1 MAKIIG
7 IDLGTTNS
15 CVAVM
20 EGGSPKVIHSAEGR
34 NVIPSVVDPS
44 KRIVGD
50 VAKRQMIVNP
60 KSTVFSI
67 KRLMGRKFSDKSV
80 QYDMKWLPYGIK
92 SGRDNMA
99 VVEVDGK
106 TYTPQEISAMILQKI
121 KADAESYLGE
131 KVTEAVI
138 TVPAYFDDSQRQAT
152 KQAGEI
158 AGLDVKRILNEPT
171 AAALAYGLDKK
182 HSHTVAVYDLGGGT
196 FDISVLELGEGV
208 YQVKATN
215 GDTHLG
221 GDDFDKTILDWIADE
236 FKKDQGVDLR
246 KDPQALQRLRDAA
259 EKAKVELSTSM
270 ETEINLPFITQGKEG
285 PLHLVKKLS
294 RAKLETI
301 VGDLIEKTIPPV
313 EACLKDAGIDKSK
326 IDEIVLVGGMTRMP
340 RVLTKVKEF
349 FGKEPNKSVN
359 PDEVVAIGAA
369 VQAGVLTGEVKDVV
383 LLDVTPLTL
392 GVETLGAVATPLI
405 KRNTT
410 VPTSK
415 SEIFS
420 TAADNQTSVEI
431 NILQG
436 ERPMAADNKSLGR
449 FILDGIPPAPRGVP
463 QVEVSFDIDANGI
476 LNVSAKDKATGKSQ
490 SVRITSSTGLS
501 TDEIEKMTK
510 EADEHAKEDQEKK
523 EKIEAR
529 NKADNMIYVAE
540 KSLKD
545 AEGKVSDE
553 LKKEV
558 EDKVSSLKGIL
569 DSASREDL
577 ETKTKD
583 LSDTL
588 SKIGQAMY
596 QNQQTQPPP
605 SGEQPTEE
613 KEEKN
618 GEEKKSKKKSKED
631 VQEGE
636 VVS

>member
-1 MAKIIG
+1 MKKLFSFILFFLLSLFIASSVRAEEIKNFKSVININKDGTIDVQETIAYDFGELDRHG
-7 IDLGTTNS
+7 IFRTIPYITTN
-15 CVAVM
+15 
-20 EGGSPKVIHSAEGR
+20 
-34 NVIPSVVDPS
+34 
-44 KRIVGD
+44 
-50 VAKRQMIVNP
+50 
-60 KSTVFSI
+60 
-67 KRLMGRKFSDKSV
+67 
-80 QYDMKWLPYGIK
+80 K
-92 SGRDNMA
+92 SGKKF
-99 VVEVDGK
+99 V
-106 TYTPQEISAMILQKI
+106 
-121 KADAESYLGE
+121 LG
-131 KVTEAVI
+131 
-138 TVPAYFDDSQRQAT
+138 F
-152 KQAGEI
+152 
-158 AGLDVKRILNEPT
+158 N
-171 AAALAYGLDKK
+171 
-182 HSHTVAVYDLGGGT
+182 
-196 FDISVLELGEGV
+196 DISVTDERGKNDQYSQSKIGENFQLKIGDPDRTITGLHNYIINYRVSGALTYFSDHDELYWNITGNDWGV
-208 YQVKATN
+208 
-215 GDTHLG
+215 
-221 GDDFDKTILDWIADE
+221 WINSA
-236 FKKDQGVDLR
+236 
-246 KDPQALQRLRDAA
+246 
-259 EKAKVELSTSM
+259 

>member
-1 MAKIIG
+1 M
-7 IDLGTTNS
+7 
-15 CVAVM
+15 
-20 EGGSPKVIHSAEGR
+20 
-34 NVIPSVVDPS
+34 
-44 KRIVGD
+44 
-50 VAKRQMIVNP
+50 
-60 KSTVFSI
+60 
-67 KRLMGRKFSDKSV
+67 
-80 QYDMKWLPYGIK
+80 
-92 SGRDNMA
+92 
-99 VVEVDGK
+99 
-106 TYTPQEISAMILQKI
+106 
-121 KADAESYLGE
+121 
-131 KVTEAVI
+131 
-138 TVPAYFDDSQRQAT
+138 
-152 KQAGEI
+152 
-158 AGLDVKRILNEPT
+158 
-171 AAALAYGLDKK
+171 
-182 HSHTVAVYDLGGGT
+182 
-196 FDISVLELGEGV
+196 
-208 YQVKATN
+208 
-215 GDTHLG
+215 
-221 GDDFDKTILDWIADE
+221 
-236 FKKDQGVDLR
+236 
-246 KDPQALQRLRDAA
+246 
-259 EKAKVELSTSM
+259 
-270 ETEINLPFITQGKEG
+270 
-285 PLHLVKKLS
+285 
-294 RAKLETI
+294 
-301 VGDLIEKTIPPV
+301 
-313 EACLKDAGIDKSK
+313 
-326 IDEIVLVGGMTRMP
+326 
-340 RVLTKVKEF
+340 
-349 FGKEPNKSVN
+349 
-359 PDEVVAIGAA
+359 
-369 VQAGVLTGEVKDVV
+369 
-383 LLDVTPLTL
+383 
-392 GVETLGAVATPLI
+392 
-405 KRNTT
+405 
-410 VPTSK
+410 PTSK

>member
-1 MAKIIG
+1 
-7 IDLGTTNS
+7 
-15 CVAVM
+15 
-20 EGGSPKVIHSAEGR
+20 
-34 NVIPSVVDPS
+34 
-44 KRIVGD
+44 
-50 VAKRQMIVNP
+50 
-60 KSTVFSI
+60 
-67 KRLMGRKFSDKSV
+67 
-80 QYDMKWLPYGIK
+80 
-92 SGRDNMA
+92 
-99 VVEVDGK
+99 
-106 TYTPQEISAMILQKI
+106 
-121 KADAESYLGE
+121 
-131 KVTEAVI
+131 
-138 TVPAYFDDSQRQAT
+138 
-152 KQAGEI
+152 
-158 AGLDVKRILNEPT
+158 
-171 AAALAYGLDKK
+171 
-182 HSHTVAVYDLGGGT
+182 
-196 FDISVLELGEGV
+196 
-208 YQVKATN
+208 
-215 GDTHLG
+215 
-221 GDDFDKTILDWIADE
+221 
-236 FKKDQGVDLR
+236 
-246 KDPQALQRLRDAA
+246 
-259 EKAKVELSTSM
+259 
-270 ETEINLPFITQGKEG
+270 
-285 PLHLVKKLS
+285 
-294 RAKLETI
+294 
-301 VGDLIEKTIPPV
+301 
-313 EACLKDAGIDKSK
+313 
-326 IDEIVLVGGMTRMP
+326 
-340 RVLTKVKEF
+340 
-349 FGKEPNKSVN
+349 
-359 PDEVVAIGAA
+359 
-369 VQAGVLTGEVKDVV
+369 
-383 LLDVTPLTL
+383 
-392 GVETLGAVATPLI
+392 
-405 KRNTT
+405 
-410 VPTSK
+410 
-415 SEIFS
+415 
-420 TAADNQTSVEI
+420 
-431 NILQG
+431 
-436 ERPMAADNKSLGR
+436 MAADNKSLGR

>member
-1 MAKIIG
+1 M
-7 IDLGTTNS
+7 
-15 CVAVM
+15 
-20 EGGSPKVIHSAEGR
+20 
-34 NVIPSVVDPS
+34 
-44 KRIVGD
+44 
-50 VAKRQMIVNP
+50 
-60 KSTVFSI
+60 
-67 KRLMGRKFSDKSV
+67 
-80 QYDMKWLPYGIK
+80 
-92 SGRDNMA
+92 
-99 VVEVDGK
+99 
-106 TYTPQEISAMILQKI
+106 
-121 KADAESYLGE
+121 
-131 KVTEAVI
+131 
-138 TVPAYFDDSQRQAT
+138 
-152 KQAGEI
+152 
-158 AGLDVKRILNEPT
+158 
-171 AAALAYGLDKK
+171 
-182 HSHTVAVYDLGGGT
+182 
-196 FDISVLELGEGV
+196 
-208 YQVKATN
+208 
-215 GDTHLG
+215 
-221 GDDFDKTILDWIADE
+221 
-236 FKKDQGVDLR
+236 
-246 KDPQALQRLRDAA
+246 
-259 EKAKVELSTSM
+259 
-270 ETEINLPFITQGKEG
+270 
-285 PLHLVKKLS
+285 
-294 RAKLETI
+294 
-301 VGDLIEKTIPPV
+301 
-313 EACLKDAGIDKSK
+313 
-326 IDEIVLVGGMTRMP
+326 
-340 RVLTKVKEF
+340 
-349 FGKEPNKSVN
+349 
-359 PDEVVAIGAA
+359 
-369 VQAGVLTGEVKDVV
+369 
-383 LLDVTPLTL
+383 